1 MTARGPE
8 AAQGGSLGTNLFELL
23 LGDAVVSHTAAGA
36 LDDLNQWPAAIA
48 LAGEWRVLPQLRGSL
63 QRLDLLDELDSREQ
77 LSRDIS
83 AATALTIR
91 AVHEAKNLLQAL
103 RDRHIPHCAFKGI
116 GLIAGLYRRPAF
128 RTVGDLDLLAEPDRL
143 EETRAVLG
151 EYGFT
156 FLSPHFSAMVH
167 SLDRSGSLKAAD
179 LTDRELLST
188 TLREQMNMSNLCLVL
203 VNSAGFEVDVHWSI
217 GTQPPPFM
225 SASKIIGRAED
236 ADLLGL
242 QVTVASPVDAILLTA
257 HHALRAAMAPFPTIK
272 DLCDLAQWLGEL
284 AEERWSLAEAAE
296 AGRQARLQVPLYA
309 LWSILA
315 SVDPKPELTEGLR
328 EIDERMSPGERRQ
341 AARLASWFNDQLA
354 GTRLN
359 PDVMDLFQS
368 PWKVGRMLFDRVR
381 GSDNRA
387 GQPHSSIQSKPWLSR
402 AYLIARELVR
412 PSRLAGY
419 RAVVRAHNRY
429 R

>member
-1 MTARGPE
+1 MTPDASSVGR
-8 AAQGGSLGTNLFELL
+8 NLFELL
-23 LGDAVVSHTAAGA
+23 LGNSVVSGKAARA
-36 LDDLNQWPAAIA
+36 LDESKLWPAAIA
-48 LAGEWRVLPQLRGSL
+48 LAGEWRVLPKLRA
-63 QRLDLLDELDSREQ
+63 RLELLDMQGELDCADQ
-77 LSRDIS
+77 LSRELS
-83 AATALTIR
+83 AATALSIR

-103 RDRHIPHCAFKGI
+103 SNQGIPHCAFKGI
-116 GLIAGLYRRPAF
+116 ALVAGLYRRPGL
-128 RTVGDLDLLAEPDRL
+128 RTVGDLDLLIEPDRL
-143 EETRAVLG
+143 EETRGVLA
-151 EYGFT
+151 EQGFT
-156 FLSPHFSAMVH
+156 SLSPHFSAMVH
-167 SLDRSGSLKAAD
+167 SLDRKGTLKTPD

-188 TLREQMNMSNLCLVL
+188 TLREQMNLGNLCLVL
-203 VNSAGFEVDVHWSI
+203 VNSTGFEMDVHWSI

-225 SASKIIGRAED
+225 SASSIIGRAEK
-236 ADLLGL
+236 ADLMGVP
-242 QVTVASPVDAILLTA
+242 VTVASPVDAILLTA

-328 EIDERMSPGERRQ
+328 EIDDRMSPGERRQ

-368 PWKVGRMLFDRVR
+368 PWKVSRMLFDRVR